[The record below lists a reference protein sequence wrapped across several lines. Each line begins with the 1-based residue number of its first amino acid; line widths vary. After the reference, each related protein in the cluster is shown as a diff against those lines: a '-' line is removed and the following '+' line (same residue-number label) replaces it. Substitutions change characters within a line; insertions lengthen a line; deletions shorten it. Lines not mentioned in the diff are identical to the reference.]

1 MLKGSSCV
9 KRSQFVSRLDCCLK
23 IYEALVSSIQQ
34 LFNNLQQQKPDTFLQ
49 LHYAD

>member
-1 MLKGSSCV
+1 MK
-9 KRSQFVSRLDCCLK
+9 CL
-23 IYEALVSSIQQ
+23 LVYSQQ